1 MTSSLSTNMLIDL
14 LQLQLNS
21 NNSIEI
27 AEGIEQYFDK
37 EVSIDYIEFYLE
49 QNGSINR
56 EQRDSTYYST
66 CYNARLSC

>member
-1 MTSSLSTNMLIDL
+1 MMSSLSTNMLIDL
-14 LQLQLNS
+14 LKLQLNS